1 MIVELIN
8 KKYQNYHFRPW
19 LRSCYDTYTNILSRK
34 FILKS
39 LILKYFSKDLKKLSI
54 ENNIKTNI
62 GFSGIY
68 NFIIKKNFEEIFI
81 NFLNKTKNGHLIMV
95 HPGISDNE
103 LEKLDSV
110 TYTRNLEYEF
120 FKSDSFNNLI
130 KDLNIKIVKQSTCL
144 NLITN

>member
-1 MIVELIN
+1 MVTSCPLLI
-8 KKYQNYHFRPW
+8 KSEH
-19 LRSCYDTYTNILSRK
+19 
-34 FILKS
+34 KS